1 MSRVSWLEIEH
12 HAMPLKNVMQ
22 VQSANPNRNRRP
34 TRKRQISTAP
44 THAKWLESAYWIS
57 ACLSKTKPKGSRSGP
72 DSQEADNQT
81 AMVGGV

>member
-44 THAKWLESAYWIS
+44 TQSCEVAGIS
-57 ACLSKTKPKGSRSGP
+57 LLDKRLLIQNKTDRQQVGS
-72 DSQEADNQT
+72 
-81 AMVGGV
+81 